1 MWADRRIAQLIRR
14 PEILNH
20 SRLQA
25 AARSALLLP
34 LGERGFGKAHT
45 LGCS

>member
-14 PEILNH
+14 QETLNH
-20 SRLQA
+20 SSCRQPLG
-25 AARSALLLP
+25 SALLLP